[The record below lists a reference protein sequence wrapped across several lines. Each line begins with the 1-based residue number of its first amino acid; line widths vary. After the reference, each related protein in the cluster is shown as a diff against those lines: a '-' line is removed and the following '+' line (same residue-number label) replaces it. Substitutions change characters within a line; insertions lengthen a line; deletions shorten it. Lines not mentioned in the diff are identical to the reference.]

1 VLLGRRSQQSAAGL
15 ALVAIWFQVV
25 VVFPHI
31 CPDDIAGL
39 VAGAG
44 RSEFGAAVMSGA
56 LDARDLPLCPLSNGR
71 GGDGC
76 LIYATL
82 HVAGCPL
89 LPDAIKLDAG
99 VQRGSNPAL
108 REAPFYLARAHHLLF
123 ETRAPPAA

>member
-1 VLLGRRSQQSAAGL
+1 MLLGRRSQQSAAGL

-44 RSEFGAAVMSGA
+44 RSGFGAAVMSGA

-89 LPDAIKLDAG
+89 LLDAIKLDAG
-99 VQRGSNPAL
+99 VQRGSNRAL
-108 REAPFYLARAHHLLF
+108 REAPLYLARAHHLLF

>member
-1 VLLGRRSQQSAAGL
+1 MLLGRRSQQSAAGL

-39 VAGAG
+39 VAHAD
-44 RSEFGAAVMSGA
+44 GAALRSRT
-56 LDARDLPLCPLSNGR
+56 LDAKDLPLCPLSDGR

-82 HVAGCPL
+82 HLAGCPL
-89 LPDAIKLDAG
+89 LLDAIKFDASLNN
-99 VQRGSNPAL
+99 GSNRSP
-108 REAPFYLARAHHLLF
+108 REAPLHLARAHHLLF
-123 ETRAPPAA
+123 ETRAPPAV